1 MKRCLFIWVV
11 FLFFSC
17 EKDPAIPFGKGNF
30 VDVSTNQV
38 SEIKDTRAT
47 TGISI
52 TNLTSQYNVQ
62 ERGVCYGTANN
73 PTISDAVI
81 PAGANAANLTLLDLI
96 PGQKYFVRSYARIN
110 GIFTYGNQREFI
122 TSANSSG
129 MANGLVTYFPLN
141 GDTRDYSS
149 SLNNLNGTATKA
161 QGRFGLTNSAY
172 AFNGSSNFLTM
183 LLPKNLPANNSAY
196 SISVWFKADVWN
208 REMTIMGYGPSG
220 PSAAS
225 NYVKTLPSGGL
236 LHYHWNLDYTIT
248 RSIFTNAWTHLVI
261 TYDGATERYYINGQV
276 ASAWPH
282 GASPLF
288 MNPSVLSIG
297 ARVVSAAN
305 NDVKEYFSGS
315 VDELRI
321 YNRALSANE
330 ATILHSL

>member
-1 MKRCLFIWVV
+1 MKRSLFIWVV
-11 FLFFSC
+11 FLFSSC

-30 VDVSTNQV
+30 VDVSTNIV
-38 SEIKDTRAT
+38 SNIQDTRAT
-47 TGISI
+47 SGIEI
-52 TNLTSQYNVQ
+52 TNLTSQYSVQ
-62 ERGVCYGTANN
+62 ERGLCYGLTTN
-73 PTISDAVI
+73 PTISDAVLPSGVN
-81 PAGANAANLTLLDLI
+81 PAQMTLVDLI

-149 SLNNLNGTATKA
+149 SLNNLNGIATKTT
-161 QGRFGLTNSAY
+161 GRFGVSNSAF

-196 SISVWFKADVWN
+196 SISVWFRADVWN

-220 PSAAS
+220 PAAAS
-225 NYVKTLPSGGL
+225 NYVKTLPAGGL
-236 LHYHWNLDYTIT
+236 MHYHWNLDFTIT
-248 RSIFTNAWTHLVI
+248 RSIFTGRWTHLVI
-261 TYDGATERYYINGQV
+261 TYDGASERFYINGQLV
-276 ASAWPH
+276 NIWNHP
-282 GASPLF
+282 ASPLF
-288 MNPSVLSIG
+288 LNPSVLSIG
-297 ARVVSAAN
+297 ARVVNAAS
-305 NDVKEYFSGS
+305 NDVKEHFSGS

-330 ATILHSL
+330 ASVLFSL

>member
-1 MKRCLFIWVV
+1 
-11 FLFFSC
+11 
-17 EKDPAIPFGKGNF
+17 
-30 VDVSTNQV
+30 
-38 SEIKDTRAT
+38 
-47 TGISI
+47 
-52 TNLTSQYNVQ
+52 
-62 ERGVCYGTANN
+62 
-73 PTISDAVI
+73 
-81 PAGANAANLTLLDLI
+81 LTLLDLI